1 MEKENIS
8 RKNNRKRFFQIIEI
22 FSKYGF
28 SYLFRKIT
36 LKQHPIDRGIRI
48 RHALEE
54 LGTTFIKLG
63 QMLSTRYDLLPVDI
77 IAELRKLQDD
87 VPPIEYSDFMNQLQ
101 LSLPDWEKHILY
113 IQEKPLAAA
122 SIAQVHRALLL
133 DGSEVV
139 IKVRRPCIQELV
151 KADIEVLKSLAN
163 FVRGFPVFKDFDLQ
177 NLINEF
183 GMAINREMNLYCE
196 AQALERF
203 NQSFRMNDV
212 IFAPKP
218 YFDLC
223 SETVLIMDYI
233 PGIRFSELLDMEN
246 DQIPIKINK
255 STLVES
261 GADCMFQQVFMIGF
275 LHNDPHPGN
284 LIATKNNRLYF
295 IDFGQVSVVDKYTRR
310 FLLEMVLA
318 LTRRDAE
325 FLTLII
331 TEHFSMN
338 DSDSFSE
345 DVKLMFSKYYGKPL
359 AEFSMSEM
367 IMETF
372 KLIRAYK
379 IQVPGQLLLMGKV
392 ILMIE
397 GIARKL
403 DPSFNAIRFTE
414 DYLRTRWLS
423 LYSERMDALED
434 EFLWNF
440 LMSPRKLRNIQK
452 VFDTGKI
459 KLDIEST
466 RIERILH
473 GLKNGLN
480 SLAISIII
488 AALLISI
495 KNFENQFL
503 AYAGVFILGL
513 FVIYEFLTEGRRK

>member
-1 MEKENIS
+1 MENENIS
-8 RKNNRKRFFQIIEI
+8 RKSNRNRFFQIIEV
-22 FSKYGF
+22 FSKYGLG
-28 SYLFRKIT
+28 YLFRKIS
-36 LKQHPIDRGIRI
+36 LKKHPVDRGIRI

-63 QMLSTRYDLLPVDI
+63 QMLSTRYDILPVDI
-77 IAELRKLQDD
+77 INELRRLQDD
-87 VPPIEYSDFMNQLQ
+87 VPPIKYTDFMMQLKE
-101 LSLPDWEKHILY
+101 SIPEWENHFLY

-122 SIAQVHRALLL
+122 SIAQVHRALLF
-133 DGSEVV
+133 DGTEVV
-139 IKVRRPCIQELV
+139 IKIRRPGIQKIV
-151 KADIEVLKSLAN
+151 QTDIEVLRNMAN
-163 FVRGFPVFKDFDLQ
+163 FVKRFPVFKDFDLE
-177 NLINEF
+177 NLVNEF
-183 GMAINREMNLYCE
+183 GLAINREMNLFSE
-196 AQALERF
+196 AEALKRF
-203 NQSFRMNDV
+203 NHSFRMNDV

-218 YFDLC
+218 YFRLC
-223 SETVLIMDYI
+223 SESVLVMDYI
-233 PGIRFSELLDMEN
+233 PGIRFSDLLDM
-246 DQIPIKINK
+246 DDDSIPIKIDK
-255 STLVES
+255 SLLVQA

-284 LIATKNNRLYF
+284 LIATKNNRLYY

-331 TEHFSMN
+331 TEHFSMDN
-338 DSDSFSE
+338 SDSFSE
-345 DVKLMFSKYYGKPL
+345 DVKIMFSKYYGKPL
-359 AEFSMSEM
+359 TEFSMSDL

-372 KLIRAYK
+372 KLIRSYK
-379 IQVPGQLLLMGKV
+379 IHVPGQLLLMGKV

-403 DPSFNAIRFTE
+403 DPTFNAIRFTE
-414 DYLRTRWLS
+414 DYLRTRWIS
-423 LYSERMDALED
+423 LYSDRMDALED

-440 LMSPRKLRNIQK
+440 LMSPRKIKNIQK
-452 VFDTGKI
+452 IFDTGKI

-473 GLKNGLN
+473 GLMNGLN
-480 SLAISIII
+480 SLAISIVI

-495 KNFENQFL
+495 KNFDNQFL
-503 AYAGVFILGL
+503 AYAGVFILGI

>member
-1 MEKENIS
+1 MENDHIS
-8 RKNNRKRFFQIIEI
+8 KKTNRKRFFQIIEV

-28 SYLFRKIT
+28 GYLFRKFRF
-36 LKQHPIDRGIRI
+36 KKHPVDRGIRI

-77 IAELRKLQDD
+77 INELRKLQDD
-87 VPPIEYSDFMNQLQ
+87 VPPIQYTEFMSQLKIAI
-101 LSLPDWEKHILY
+101 PEWEDHFLY

-133 DGSEVV
+133 DGTEVV
-139 IKVRRPCIQELV
+139 IKIRRPGIQEVV
-151 KADIEVLKSLAN
+151 KTDIEVLKNLAN
-163 FVRGFPVFKDFDLQ
+163 FLKGFPVFKDFDLL
-177 NLINEF
+177 NLVKEF
-183 GMAINREMNLYCE
+183 GIAINREMNLYCE
-196 AQALERF
+196 AEALERF
-203 NQSFRMNDV
+203 NNSFRMNDV

-218 YFDLC
+218 FFRLC
-223 SETVLIMDYI
+223 SKAVLVMEYI
-233 PGIRFSELLDMEN
+233 PGIRFSELLDMDN
-246 DQIPIKINK
+246 DKIPIKIDK
-255 STLVES
+255 SAMIES

-331 TEHFSMN
+331 TEHFPMK
-338 DSDSFSE
+338 DSDSFSD
-345 DVKLMFSKYYGKPL
+345 DVKVMFSKYYGKPL
-359 AEFSMSEM
+359 TEFSMSELV
-367 IMETF
+367 METF
-372 KLIRAYK
+372 KLIRSYK

-397 GIARKL
+397 AIARKL

-423 LYSERMDALED
+423 LYSDRMDALED

-440 LMSPRKLRNIQK
+440 LMSPRKLKNIQK
-452 VFDTGKI
+452 IIDTGKI

-495 KNFENQFL
+495 KNFDNQFL
-503 AYAGVFILGL
+503 AYSGVFILGI
-513 FVIYEFLTEGRRK
+513 FVIYEFITEGRRK

>member
-8 RKNNRKRFFQIIEI
+8 KKTNRKRFFQIIEV

-28 SYLFRKIT
+28 GYLFRKIS
-36 LKQHPIDRGIRI
+36 LNKHPVDRGVRI

-63 QMLSTRYDLLPVDI
+63 QMLSTRYDLLPLDI
-77 IAELRKLQDD
+77 INELRKLQDD
-87 VPPIEYSDFMNQLQ
+87 VPPITFSDFMSQLKR
-101 LSLPDWEKHILY
+101 SIPDWEQRFLY

-133 DGSEVV
+133 DGTEVV
-139 IKVRRPCIQELV
+139 VKIRRPGIQDLV
-151 KADIEVLKSLAN
+151 KTDIEVLKNLAN
-163 FVRGFPVFKDFDLQ
+163 FVEKLPVFKDFDLL
-177 NLINEF
+177 NLVKEF
-183 GMAINREMNLYCE
+183 GIAINREMNLYCE

-203 NQSFRMNDV
+203 SNSFRMNEV

-218 YFDLC
+218 YFNLS
-223 SETVLIMDYI
+223 SEAVLVMDYI
-233 PGIRFSELLDMEN
+233 PGIRFSELLDM
-246 DQIPIKINK
+246 DDDKIPIKIDK
-255 STLVES
+255 SILVNS

-284 LIATKNNRLYF
+284 LIATKNNRLFF

-331 TEHFSMN
+331 TEHFSMKN
-338 DSDSFSE
+338 SDSFSD
-345 DVKLMFSKYYGKPL
+345 DVKIMFSKYYGKPL
-359 AEFSMSEM
+359 TEFSMSEL

-372 KLIRAYK
+372 KLIRSYK

-414 DYLRTRWLS
+414 DYLRTRWMS
-423 LYSERMDALED
+423 LYFDRMDALED

-440 LMSPRKLRNIQK
+440 LMSPRKIKNIQK
-452 VFDTGKI
+452 VYDTGKI

-495 KNFENQFL
+495 KNFDNQFL
-503 AYAGVFILGL
+503 AYTGVFILGV
-513 FVIYEFLTEGRRK
+513 FVIYEFITEERRK

>member
-8 RKNNRKRFFQIIEI
+8 KKTNRKRFFQIIEV

-28 SYLFRKIT
+28 GYLFRKIS
-36 LKQHPIDRGIRI
+36 LNKHPVDRGVRI

-63 QMLSTRYDLLPVDI
+63 QMLSTRYDLLPLDI
-77 IAELRKLQDD
+77 INELRKLQDD
-87 VPPIEYSDFMNQLQ
+87 VPPITFSDFMSQLKR
-101 LSLPDWEKHILY
+101 SIPDWEQRFLY

-133 DGSEVV
+133 DGTEVV
-139 IKVRRPCIQELV
+139 VKIRRPGIQDLV
-151 KADIEVLKSLAN
+151 KTDIEVLKNLAN
-163 FVRGFPVFKDFDLQ
+163 FVEKLPVFKDFDLL
-177 NLINEF
+177 NLVKEF
-183 GMAINREMNLYCE
+183 GIAINREMNLYCE

-203 NQSFRMNDV
+203 NNSFRMNEV

-218 YFDLC
+218 YFNLS
-223 SETVLIMDYI
+223 SEAVLVMDYI
-233 PGIRFSELLDMEN
+233 PGIRFSELLDM
-246 DQIPIKINK
+246 DDDKIPIKIDK
-255 STLVES
+255 SILVNS

-284 LIATKNNRLYF
+284 LIATKNNRLFF

-331 TEHFSMN
+331 TEHFSMKN
-338 DSDSFSE
+338 SDSFSD

-359 AEFSMSEM
+359 TEFSMSEL

-372 KLIRAYK
+372 KLIRSYK

-397 GIARKL
+397 SIARKL

-414 DYLRTRWLS
+414 DYLRTRWMS
-423 LYSERMDALED
+423 LYFDRMDALED

-440 LMSPRKLRNIQK
+440 LMSPRKIKNIQK
-452 VFDTGKI
+452 VYDTGKI

-473 GLKNGLN
+473 GIKNGLN

-495 KNFENQFL
+495 KNFDNQFL
-503 AYAGVFILGL
+503 AYAGVFILGV
-513 FVIYEFLTEGRRK
+513 FVVYEFITEERRK

>member
-1 MEKENIS
+1 MEKENVS
-8 RKNNRKRFFQIIEI
+8 KKNSRKRFFQIIEV

-28 SYLFRKIT
+28 GYLFRKFS
-36 LKQHPIDRGIRI
+36 LKKHPVDRGIRI

-63 QMLSTRYDLLPVDI
+63 QMLSTRYDLLPLDI
-77 IAELRKLQDD
+77 INELRRLQDD
-87 VPPIEYSDFMNQLQ
+87 VPPIQFSEFMSQLKH
-101 LSLPDWEKHILY
+101 SIPDWENHFVF

-122 SIAQVHRALLL
+122 SIAQVHRALLF
-133 DGSEVV
+133 DGTEVV
-139 IKVRRPCIQELV
+139 IKIRRPGIQDIV
-151 KADIEVLKSLAN
+151 KTDIEVLKNMAN
-163 FVRGFPVFKDFDLQ
+163 FVKRFPVFKDFDLE
-177 NLINEF
+177 NLVNEF
-183 GMAINREMNLYCE
+183 GLSINREMDLYRE
-196 AQALERF
+196 AEALERF
-203 NQSFRMNDV
+203 NHSFRMNDV

-218 YFDLC
+218 YFNLC
-223 SETVLIMDYI
+223 SERVLVMEYI
-233 PGIRFSELLDMEN
+233 PGIRFSELLDMDEEK
-246 DQIPIKINK
+246 IPIKIDK
-255 STLVES
+255 TLLVES

-318 LTRRDAE
+318 LTRRDSE

-331 TEHFSMN
+331 TEHFSM
-338 DSDSFSE
+338 DDADSFSE
-345 DVKLMFSKYYGKPL
+345 DVKVMFSKYYGKPL
-359 AEFSMSEM
+359 TEFSMSEM

-372 KLIRAYK
+372 KLIRSYK
-379 IQVPGQLLLMGKV
+379 IHVPAQLLLMGKV

-414 DYLRTRWLS
+414 DYLRTKWLS
-423 LYSERMDALED
+423 LYSDRMDALED

-440 LMSPRKLRNIQK
+440 LMAPRKIKNLQK
-452 VFDTGKI
+452 IIDTGKI

-495 KNFENQFL
+495 KNFSNQFL
-503 AYAGVFILGL
+503 AYTGVFILGI
-513 FVIYEFLTEGRRK
+513 FVVYEFITEGRRK